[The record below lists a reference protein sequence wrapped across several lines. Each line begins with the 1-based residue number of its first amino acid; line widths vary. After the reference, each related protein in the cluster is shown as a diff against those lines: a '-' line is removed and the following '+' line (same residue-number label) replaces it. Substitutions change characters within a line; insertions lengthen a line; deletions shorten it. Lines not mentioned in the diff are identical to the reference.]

1 MYCVPGCTWYMCTHV
16 VYMHVCMRVTREVK
30 NTLFPVFKTFKISK
44 KVKKKVKNRSPT
56 EVFHTQ
62 LHPPAS
68 SCFFSA
74 FNARTT
80 FSGGLEYT
88 PNNMP
93 ATTIHIPTHPYAI
106 GRPFPS
112 P

>member
-1 MYCVPGCTWYMCTHV
+1 MVHVYTRSIYIYVYECMYD
-16 VYMHVCMRVTREVK
+16 MRVTRGFQ
-30 NTLFPVFKTFKISK
+30 NLNFKKSQQKKSK
-44 KVKKKVKNRSPT
+44 KSLTN